1 VCVCSLEGLGFDGEM
16 IAWRGVL
23 KLPKSSV
30 VYLYE
35 GTYREVT
42 GWMQRYLGMPLGRG
56 GVHGCHLSMW
66 ERVVTFGP

>member
-42 GWMQRYLGMPLGRG
+42 GWMQRYLGMPL
-56 GVHGCHLSMW
+56 VN
-66 ERVVTFGP
+66 V